1 MRWRAGE
8 PPKKSW
14 ASCAVFWTNT
24 RGEPDEHRSELDFA
38 RGFAD
43 SGLDVAAFHLAGRGA
58 GGAVC
63 GGSSSLPKRLGTVRA
78 GRRRAP
84 IEAGIASH
92 HVHAVEGANNLG
104 RYDSPPATYDVARN
118 LHPTRDRPL

>member
-8 PPKKSW
+8 RPKKSW
-14 ASCAVFWTNT
+14 ASCGVFWTNT

-43 SGLDVAAFHLAGRGA
+43 AGLDVVAFYLARGWA

-63 GGSSSLPKRLGTVRA
+63 RGRSGLPERVGPLRA
-78 GRRRAP
+78 ACRRAR
-84 IEAGIASH
+84 IVAGVPGH
-92 HVHAVEGANNLG
+92 HSPVVGGANDPG
-104 RYDSPPATYDVARN
+104 RWNGGGRCPD
-118 LHPTRDRPL
+118 